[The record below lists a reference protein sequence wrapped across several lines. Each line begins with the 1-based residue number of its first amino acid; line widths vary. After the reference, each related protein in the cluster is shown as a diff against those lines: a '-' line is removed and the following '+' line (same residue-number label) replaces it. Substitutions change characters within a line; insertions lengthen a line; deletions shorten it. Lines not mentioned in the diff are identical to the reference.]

1 VGPTTGNRCFT
12 ATAAIE
18 SYLAA
23 SNNNL
28 TKKQMT
34 FQDLGLE
41 PMLLKAV
48 TEMGF
53 ENPTPIQE
61 QTIAQL
67 QSKSTDMVALAQ
79 TGTGKTAAFGL
90 PLLSKLDLST
100 RFTQALILAP
110 TRELC
115 MQISKD
121 ITNYSKYLSG
131 LKVTAVYGGA
141 PIMTQIRDIKSG
153 SQVIVATPGRLIDL
167 IERKAIDLS
176 HVDVVVLDEAD
187 EMLNMGFKDD
197 LDQILGNTP
206 PTKNTW
212 LFSATMPRE
221 VERIASK
228 YMESPLEISVGN
240 KNQSAENIEHIYY
253 QVQQRDRYAALKRI
267 ADFYPD
273 IFGIVFCRTKAETQ
287 DVADQL
293 IKDGYNADALHGD
306 LSQAQRDLVMKRF
319 RSRTLQMLVATD
331 VAARGIDVNNVT
343 HVINY
348 NLPEEAENYTHRSG
362 RTGRAGKSGIAIA
375 IVTPKEAFK
384 IREIE
389 RIIQNKFTKA
399 DVPTGVDVCEKQLFH
414 LVHKLH
420 NVEVK
425 DEDLEKYLPK
435 IYDELKDLSKE
446 ELIKRFISEEFNRF
460 YTYYQNSQDL
470 NGGGEGAPNGKTT
483 RFFINMGMLDGFNRN
498 SIKDFLVEISNV
510 NQRMIFNIDVKNSFS
525 FFETENK
532 HMDDFLN
539 LNKAGIEF
547 NARTI
552 SFEVS
557 KGKGGAGYGEKRS
570 YGGGSREDGN
580 RGGGE
585 RRSSYGGG
593 ERKSYGGGERKSYGG
608 GSREGGERKSYG
620 GGERKSY
627 GGGERRSFGGSS
639 EGGERKS
646 FGGSREGGERK
657 SFGGASEGGERRT
670 FNREGSGEKRSF
682 GGNTEGGERRNRFA
696 K

>member
-1 VGPTTGNRCFT
+1 
-12 ATAAIE
+12 
-18 SYLAA
+18 
-23 SNNNL
+23 
-28 TKKQMT
+28 MT
-34 FQDLGLE
+34 FQELGLE

-67 QSKSTDMVALAQ
+67 QDKSTDIVALAQ

-90 PLLSKLDLST
+90 PMLAKLDLST
-100 RFTQALILAP
+100 RATQALILAP

-121 ITNYSKYLSG
+121 IMNYSKYLSG

-141 PIMTQIRDIKSG
+141 PIMGQIRDIKSG

-167 IERKAIDLS
+167 IDRKAMDLS
-176 HVDVVVLDEAD
+176 HVDIVVLDEAD

-197 LDQILGNTP
+197 LDLILSNTP

-228 YMESPLEISVGN
+228 YMENPLSISVGN
-240 KNQSAENIEHIYY
+240 RNQGAENIEHIYY

-319 RSRTLQMLVATD
+319 RGRTLQMLVATD
-331 VAARGIDVNNVT
+331 VAARGIDVNDVT

-348 NLPEEAENYTHRSG
+348 NLPEDAENYTHRSG
-362 RTGRAGKSGIAIA
+362 RTARAGKSGIAIA
-375 IVTPKEAFK
+375 IVTAKEVFK
-384 IREIE
+384 IRDIE
-389 RIIQNKFTKA
+389 RIIQSKFTKA

-414 LVHKLH
+414 LVNKLH

-425 DEDLEKYLPK
+425 DDEIEKYLPK

-470 NGGGEGAPNGKTT
+470 NAGGDGAPNGKTT
-483 RFFINMGMLDGFNRN
+483 RFFVNMGQLDGFNRN
-498 SIKDFLVEISNV
+498 SIKDFLAEVSKV
-510 NQRMIFNIDVKNSFS
+510 HPRMLFNIDVKNSFS

-547 NARTI
+547 NARAV

-557 KGKGGAGYGEKRS
+557 KARSGGSGYGEKRS
-570 YGGGSREDGN
+570 YGGGSREDSGRRSFVGN
-580 RGGGE
+580 RE
-585 RRSSYGGG
+585 
-593 ERKSYGGGERKSYGG
+593 
-608 GSREGGERKSYG
+608 
-620 GGERKSY
+620 
-627 GGGERRSFGGSS
+627 GGGERRSFGGNREGGGERRSFGGNREGGGERRS
-639 EGGERKS
+639 FGAPREGGEKRTFS
-646 FGGSREGGERK
+646 SSAPREGGERK
-657 SFGGASEGGERRT
+657 SRYP
-670 FNREGSGEKRSF
+670 KR
-682 GGNTEGGERRNRFA
+682 
-696 K
+696 

>member
-1 VGPTTGNRCFT
+1 
-12 ATAAIE
+12 
-18 SYLAA
+18 
-23 SNNNL
+23 
-28 TKKQMT
+28 MT
-34 FQDLGLE
+34 FQELGLE

-61 QTIAQL
+61 QTIPQL
-67 QSKSTDMVALAQ
+67 QGKSTDMVALAQ

-90 PLLSKLDLST
+90 PLLTKLNLSD
-100 RFTQALILAP
+100 RNTQALVLAP

-115 MQISKD
+115 VQISKD
-121 ITNYSKYLSG
+121 LINYSKFLNG

-141 PIMTQIRDIKSG
+141 PIMGQIRDIKSG
-153 SQVIVATPGRLIDL
+153 SQVVVATPGRLIDL

-197 LDQILGNTP
+197 LDQILSNTP

-228 YMESPLEISVGN
+228 YMESPLEISVGK
-240 KNQSAENIEHIYY
+240 KNSGNENIQHIYY
-253 QVQQRDRYAALKRI
+253 TVNQRDRYAALKRI

-319 RSRTLQMLVATD
+319 RSHTLQMLVATD

-362 RTGRAGKSGIAIA
+362 RTGRAGKTGIAIA
-375 IVTPKEAFK
+375 IVTPREVNK
-384 IREIE
+384 IRDIE
-389 RIIQNKFTKA
+389 RIIQNTFTKA
-399 DVPTGVDVCEKQLFH
+399 DVPDGVAVCEKQLFN

-420 NVEVK
+420 TVEVK
-425 DEDLEKYLPK
+425 DEEIENYLPK
-435 IYDELKDLSKE
+435 IYEELKDLSKE

-460 YTYYQNSQDL
+460 YAYYQNSQDL
-470 NGGGEGAPNGKTT
+470 NIGNDGGNNGKTT
-483 RFFINMGMLDGFNRN
+483 RFFINMGQLDGFNRN
-498 SIKDFLVEISNV
+498 SIKDFLVEISSLNARV
-510 NQRMIFNIDVKNSFS
+510 IFNVDVKNSFS

-532 HMDDFLN
+532 HVDEFLA
-539 LNKAGIEF
+539 LNKKGIEF
-547 NARTI
+547 NARVI

-557 KGKGGAGYGEKRS
+557 KAKPSGGYGEKRS
-570 YGGGSREDGN
+570 YGGGSREDG
-580 RGGGE
+580 
-585 RRSSYGGG
+585 RR
-593 ERKSYGGGERKSYGG
+593 SYGGGERKSYGG

-627 GGGERRSFGGSS
+627 GGGESRSYAGGGERRSSFGGNK
-639 EGGERKS
+639 EGGERKP
-646 FGGSREGGERK
+646 FNREGGN
-657 SFGGASEGGERRT
+657 GGGERRS
-670 FNREGSGEKRSF
+670 FDKPREERSFSGNREGA
-682 GGNTEGGERRNRFA
+682 ERRKRFT

>member
-1 VGPTTGNRCFT
+1 
-12 ATAAIE
+12 
-18 SYLAA
+18 
-23 SNNNL
+23 
-28 TKKQMT
+28 
-34 FQDLGLE
+34 
-41 PMLLKAV
+41 MLLKAV

-53 ENPTPIQE
+53 ESPTPIQE

-67 QSKSTDMVALAQ
+67 KDKSSDIVALAQ

-90 PLLSKLDLST
+90 PLLSKLDLTS

-121 ITNYSKYLSG
+121 LINYSKYMGG

-141 PIMTQIRDIKSG
+141 PIMTQIRDLKNG
-153 SQVIVATPGRLIDL
+153 SQVVVATPGRLIDL
-167 IERKAIDLS
+167 IDRKAMDLS

-197 LDQILGNTP
+197 LDLILGNTP

-228 YMESPLEISVGN
+228 YMESPLEISVGK
-240 KNQSAENIEHIYY
+240 KNQGAENIQHIYY
-253 QVQQRDRYAALKRI
+253 TVNQRDRYAALKRI

-287 DVADQL
+287 EVADNL
-293 IKDGYNADALHGD
+293 IKDGYNADAIHGD

-375 IVTPKEAFK
+375 IVTPREVNK
-384 IREIE
+384 IKDIE
-389 RIIQNKFTKA
+389 RIMGNSFTKA
-399 DVPTGVDVCEKQLFH
+399 DVPDGVAVCEKQLFH
-414 LVHKLH
+414 LVTKLH
-420 NVEVK
+420 EVEVK
-425 DEDLEKYLPK
+425 DDEIEKYLPK
-435 IYDELKDLSKE
+435 IYEELKDLTKE

-460 YTYYQNSQDL
+460 YNYYQNSQDL
-470 NGGGEGAPNGKTT
+470 NMGNDGGSNGKTT
-483 RFFINMGMLDGFNRN
+483 RFFVNMGVLDGFNKN
-498 SIKDFLVEISNV
+498 SIKDFLVEISNI
-510 NQRMIFNIDVKNSFS
+510 QARMIFNIDVKNSFS

-532 HMDDFLN
+532 FVDPLLA

-547 NARTI
+547 NGRGI

-557 KGKGGAGYGEKRS
+557 KAKPSGGYGEKRS
-570 YGGGSREDGN
+570 YGGGSREDGQ
-580 RGGGE
+580 RRSYGGGGE
-585 RRSSYGGG
+585 RS
-593 ERKSYGGGERKSYGG
+593 
-608 GSREGGERKSYG
+608 
-620 GGERKSY
+620 GERKSY
-627 GGGERRSFGGSS
+627 GGGERRSYGGGERSGERKTYGGGERSGERKSYGGGESRSFGGGERSGERKSYGGGERSGERKSYGGERTSGERKTYGSGERKPFVSSREGGENKPAGDRPFGGSS
-639 EGGERKS
+639 EGGERR
-646 FGGSREGGERK
+646 G
-657 SFGGASEGGERRT
+657 
-670 FNREGSGEKRSF
+670 
-682 GGNTEGGERRNRFA
+682 RFT
-696 K
+696 KD

>member
-1 VGPTTGNRCFT
+1 
-12 ATAAIE
+12 
-18 SYLAA
+18 
-23 SNNNL
+23 
-28 TKKQMT
+28 MT
-34 FQDLGLE
+34 FQELGLE

-61 QTIAQL
+61 QTIPQL
-67 QSKSTDMVALAQ
+67 QGKSTDMVALAQ

-90 PLLSKLDLST
+90 PLLTKLNLSD
-100 RFTQALILAP
+100 RNTQALVLAP

-115 MQISKD
+115 VQISKD
-121 ITNYSKYLSG
+121 LINYSKFLNG

-141 PIMTQIRDIKSG
+141 PIMGQIRDIKGG
-153 SQVIVATPGRLIDL
+153 SQVVVATPGRLIDL
-167 IERKAIDLS
+167 IERRAIDLS

-197 LDQILGNTP
+197 LDQILSNTP

-228 YMESPLEISVGN
+228 YMESPLEISVGK
-240 KNQSAENIEHIYY
+240 KNSGNENIQHIYY
-253 QVQQRDRYAALKRI
+253 TVNQRDRYAALKRI

-362 RTGRAGKSGIAIA
+362 RTGRAGKTGIAIA
-375 IVTPKEAFK
+375 IVTPRETGK
-384 IREIE
+384 IKDIE
-389 RIIQNKFTKA
+389 RIIQNTFTKA
-399 DVPTGVDVCEKQLFH
+399 SVPDGVAVCEKQLFH
-414 LVHKLH
+414 LVNKLH
-420 NVEVK
+420 TVEVK
-425 DEDLEKYLPK
+425 DEEIENYLPK
-435 IYDELKDLSKE
+435 IYEELKDLSKE

-460 YTYYQNSQDL
+460 YAYYQNSQDL
-470 NGGGEGAPNGKTT
+470 NISNDGGSNGKTT
-483 RFFINMGMLDGFNRN
+483 RFFVNMGQLDGFNRN
-498 SIKDFLVEISNV
+498 SIKDFLAEVSSLNP
-510 NQRMIFNIDVKNSFS
+510 RLIFNVDVKNSFS

-532 HMDDFLN
+532 CVDEFLA
-539 LNKAGIEF
+539 LNKKGIEF
-547 NARTI
+547 NARVI

-557 KGKGGAGYGEKRS
+557 KAKPSGGYGEKRS
-570 YGGGSREDGN
+570 YGGGSRED
-580 RGGGE
+580 RG
-585 RRSSYGGG
+585 RSSYGGG
-593 ERKSYGGGERKSYGG
+593 ERRSYGG

-627 GGGERRSFGGSS
+627 GGGESRSYSGGGERRSSFGGNK

-646 FGGSREGGERK
+646 YG
-657 SFGGASEGGERRT
+657 
-670 FNREGSGEKRSF
+670 NGEKRSF
-682 GGNTEGGERRNRFA
+682 EKTGGERSFSGNREGAERRKRFT

>member
-1 VGPTTGNRCFT
+1 
-12 ATAAIE
+12 
-18 SYLAA
+18 
-23 SNNNL
+23 
-28 TKKQMT
+28 MT

-61 QTIAQL
+61 QTIPQL
-67 QSKSTDMVALAQ
+67 QNTSTDMVALAQ

-90 PLLSKLDLST
+90 PLLQKLDLTSK
-100 RFTQALILAP
+100 FTQALILAP

-115 MQISKD
+115 VQISKD
-121 ITNYSKYLSG
+121 LINYSKYISG
-131 LKVTAVYGGA
+131 LRVTAVYGGA
-141 PIMTQIRDIKSG
+141 PIMGQIRDVKAG
-153 SQVIVATPGRLIDL
+153 SQVIVATPGRLIDM

-176 HVDVVVLDEAD
+176 HVDIVVLDEAD

-197 LDQILGNTP
+197 LDEILGNTP

-228 YMESPLEISVGN
+228 YMETPLEISVGK
-240 KNQSAENIEHIYY
+240 KNSGNENIEHIYY

-348 NLPEEAENYTHRSG
+348 NLPEDAENYTHRSG
-362 RTGRAGKSGIAIA
+362 RTARAGKSGIAIA
-375 IVTPKEAFK
+375 IVTPKESFK
-384 IREIE
+384 IKEIE
-389 RIIQNKFTKA
+389 RIIQSKFTKA

-425 DEDLEKYLPK
+425 DDEIEKYLPK
-435 IYDELKDLSKE
+435 IYDELKDLDKE
-446 ELIKRFISEEFNRF
+446 ELIKRFVSEEFNRF

-470 NGGGEGAPNGKTT
+470 NSGGDGAPNGKTT
-483 RFFINMGMLDGFNRN
+483 RFFVNMGQLDGFNRN
-498 SIKDFLVEISNV
+498 SIKDFLTEISNV
-510 NQRMIFNIDVKNSFS
+510 HPRMIFNIDVKNSFS

-547 NARTI
+547 NARPV

-557 KGKGGAGYGEKRS
+557 KAKTGGYGEKRS
-570 YGGGSREDGN
+570 FGGGSREDGQ
-580 RGGGE
+580 RKSFGGG
-585 RRSSYGGG
+585 RSFSGNREGDRKSSFGG
-593 ERKSYGGGERKSYGG
+593 ERKSYGERKTYGG
-608 GSREGGERKSYG
+608 NREGAERRVYGGSKEGGERKS
-620 GGERKSY
+620 
-627 GGGERRSFGGSS
+627 
-639 EGGERKS
+639 
-646 FGGSREGGERK
+646 
-657 SFGGASEGGERRT
+657 
-670 FNREGSGEKRSF
+670 
-682 GGNTEGGERRNRFA
+682 RFS

>member
-1 VGPTTGNRCFT
+1 
-12 ATAAIE
+12 
-18 SYLAA
+18 
-23 SNNNL
+23 
-28 TKKQMT
+28 MT
-34 FQDLGLE
+34 FQELGLE

-61 QTIAQL
+61 QTIPQL
-67 QSKSTDMVALAQ
+67 QGKSTDMVALAQ

-90 PLLSKLDLST
+90 PLLTKLDLNS
-100 RFTQALILAP
+100 RFTQSLILAP

-115 MQISKD
+115 VQISKD
-121 ITNYSKYLSG
+121 LINYSKFLNG

-141 PIMTQIRDIKSG
+141 PIMGQIRDLKAG
-153 SQVIVATPGRLIDL
+153 SQVVVATPGRLIDL

-197 LDQILGNTP
+197 LDEILSNTP

-228 YMESPLEISVGN
+228 YMESPLEISVGK
-240 KNQSAENIEHIYY
+240 KNSGNENIQHIYY
-253 QVQQRDRYAALKRI
+253 TVNQRDRYAALKRI

-287 DVADQL
+287 EVADNL

-362 RTGRAGKSGIAIA
+362 RTGRAGKTGIAIA
-375 IVTPKEAFK
+375 IVTPREVNK
-384 IREIE
+384 IRDIE
-389 RIIQNKFTKA
+389 RIIQNTFTKA
-399 DVPTGVDVCEKQLFH
+399 DVPDGVAVCEKQLFH

-425 DEDLEKYLPK
+425 DEEIETYLPK

-460 YTYYQNSQDL
+460 YAYYQNSQDL
-470 NGGGEGAPNGKTT
+470 NIGNDGGSNGKTT
-483 RFFINMGMLDGFNRN
+483 RFFVNMGQLDGFNRN
-498 SIKDFLVEISNV
+498 SIKDFLTEISSLNP
-510 NQRMIFNIDVKNSFS
+510 RLIFNVDVKNSFS

-532 HMDDFLN
+532 CVDEILA
-539 LNKAGIEF
+539 LNKKGIEF
-547 NARTI
+547 NARVI

-557 KGKGGAGYGEKRS
+557 KAKASGGYGEKRS
-570 YGGGSREDGN
+570 YGGGSREDS
-580 RGGGE
+580 
-585 RRSSYGGG
+585 RR
-593 ERKSYGGGERKSYGG
+593 SYGGGERKSYGG

-627 GGGERRSFGGSS
+627 GGGESRSYSGGGERRSSYGGNK

-646 FGGSREGGERK
+646 YG
-657 SFGGASEGGERRT
+657 GGERRS
-670 FNREGSGEKRSF
+670 FDKPREEKSFSGNREGA
-682 GGNTEGGERRNRFA
+682 ERRRRFT